1 MKGGYLFPPVPRT
14 DRMGDYLVLQYI
26 PHKGPLAYVAA
37 VWEAPALRTYPA
49 AVRRLLLQLLAED
62 HLRYG
67 PGGVHKALLELGWE
81 WHWETTL
88 DSLFL
93 VARGL
98 VEGFPRA
105 LELLYE
111 AVAEPVLEGPTVRLE
126 VERLAE
132 AQRRAYAHLP
142 YRAESYLAE
151 RLWGA
156 SYAVFEATPPE
167 TIASLELA
175 SLKLYWEAFLCK
187 GLRYLVVAA
196 PGVPRA
202 IYRWESLSGP
212 LAYEIPLAARPLSV
226 QRVEETAE
234 AQQVS
239 LRVAYPW
246 VRPSAAQY
254 GAYQLALFRLGGY
267 FGSLLMQNLREEAG
281 LTYGVYARALSAQ
294 AAAYF
299 VIAAEVDRH
308 RIEEALHRIES
319 EVRTWSENPFPSE
332 EVFQEVQRSL
342 LLRLEVE
349 GLSEWISR
357 LAHLLGRGLSAA
369 DYVAQMEAIA
379 SYRWADWPRLS
390 LPKEAQVT
398 IAVGTPRPIFAGAC
412 A

>member
-1 MKGGYLFPPVPRT
+1 MKAGVLPPPVPRT
-14 DRMGDYLVLQYI
+14 DRMKDHLALQYI

-81 WHWETTL
+81 WQWETTL

-98 VEGFPRA
+98 VENFPRA

-111 AVAEPVLEGPTVRLE
+111 AVAEPVLEGPSVRLQI
-126 VERLAE
+126 ERLAE
-132 AQRRAYAHLP
+132 AQRRARAHLP
-142 YRAESYLAE
+142 YRAEAYLAE

-156 SYAVFEATPPE
+156 SYAVFEGTAPE
-167 TIASLELA
+167 AIASLEPS
-175 SLKLYWEAFLCK
+175 SLRLYWETFLCK
-187 GLRYLVVAA
+187 GLRHLVVAA

-202 IYRWESLSGP
+202 IQRWASLSAP
-212 LAYEIPLAARPLSV
+212 LVYEIPLATKPLAV
-226 QRVEETAE
+226 QRIEETTE

-246 VRPSAAQY
+246 VRPSQAQY

-267 FGSLLMQNLREEAG
+267 FGSSLMQSLREEAG
-281 LTYGVYARALSAQ
+281 LTYGVYARALFAQ

-299 VIAAEVDRH
+299 VITGEVDRH
-308 RIEEALHRIES
+308 RTEEALRRIES
-319 EVRTWSENPFPSE
+319 AVRAWSENPFPTE

-349 GLSEWISR
+349 GLSEWVSR

-369 DYVAQMEAIA
+369 DYLAQMEAIA

-390 LPKEAQVT
+390 LPTEAQVT
-398 IAVGTPRPIFAGAC
+398 VAVGTPRPIFAEAC